1 MSAVTIEEAQRQ
13 LLEAAEERMAWMG
26 IEKVPL
32 FDGLG
37 RMLADDLVSPIDQPP
52 FPRSPI
58 DGYAL
63 RAADLSEA
71 SLEHPARLTVVG
83 QVMAGEVAEA
93 RVLPGTAVRIMTGAP
108 IPEGA
113 DCTIRQEDTD
123 CGEEEVRVYRPVKA
137 HDNICDQGEDF
148 KTGDCLLKEGRKLDA
163 VCLGIAAGMGY
174 AFLPVYRK
182 PKVALLTTGDEV
194 VMPGEALGPGK
205 IYNSNLFVIG
215 GRLKELGIQPVLM
228 KAVKDSP
235 EEMKKEL
242 EEAVA
247 CADLVVT
254 TGGVSVGK
262 KDIMHDA
269 LNLLGA
275 KRLFWR
281 IACKPGSPVIGS
293 VYQGR
298 VIVSLSGNP
307 FGAVANLELLVRPLL
322 AKLGRDEGLV
332 PILSEGIMES
342 CFKKASPRRRF
353 IRAVYEEGKVRLPEG
368 LHSSG
373 VLGSMI
379 GCNCFID
386 IEAGNPGLM
395 PGDRVKT
402 VLL

>member
-1 MSAVTIEEAQRQ
+1 M
-13 LLEAAEERMAWMG
+13 
-26 IEKVPL
+26 
-32 FDGLG
+32 
-37 RMLADDLVSPIDQPP
+37 
-52 FPRSPI
+52 
-58 DGYAL
+58 
-63 RAADLSEA
+63 
-71 SLEHPARLTVVG
+71 
-83 QVMAGEVAEA
+83 
-93 RVLPGTAVRIMTGAP
+93 
-108 IPEGA
+108 
-113 DCTIRQEDTD
+113 
-123 CGEEEVRVYRPVKA
+123 
-137 HDNICDQGEDF
+137 
-148 KTGDCLLKEGRKLDA
+148 
-163 VCLGIAAGMGY
+163 
-174 AFLPVYRK
+174 
-182 PKVALLTTGDEV
+182 
-194 VMPGEALGPGK
+194 
-205 IYNSNLFVIG
+205 
-215 GRLKELGIQPVLM
+215 
-228 KAVKDSP
+228 
-235 EEMKKEL
+235 
-242 EEAVA
+242 
-247 CADLVVT
+247 
-254 TGGVSVGK
+254 
-262 KDIMHDA
+262 
-269 LNLLGA
+269 LGA